1 MNLNGFYNE
10 ARRSVIPVADCGVP
24 PVCLSSRLNMRKRLS
39 VILVIAAAALS
50 LAFQAPAG
58 WSRLDS
64 AEGGFTVLMPGPV
77 APKDKVTT
85 RADAGVGTYTAHVF
99 TQTAEKGIFIVGWL
113 DYAPE
118 VSVDVRGE
126 LTSNRDT
133 FVRRMKARL
142 LSERPITLEGHPG
155 LEYTA
160 ETDQAV
166 FKVHTYV
173 VGRRPYHVV
182 AVTFKGFDDSQKVNA
197 FLSSFRLKPQEQ

>member
-1 MNLNGFYNE
+1 
-10 ARRSVIPVADCGVP
+10 
-24 PVCLSSRLNMRKRLS
+24 MRKRLS

-85 RADAGVGTYTAHVF
+85 KSDAQVGTYTAHTF
-99 TQTAEKGIFIVGWL
+99 TKAAEKGIFVVVWL
-113 DYAPE
+113 DYAPG
-118 VSVDVRGE
+118 VNVDVRGE
-126 LTSNRDT
+126 LTSSRDA
-133 FVRRMKARL
+133 FVRRLKGRL

-160 ETDQAV
+160 ENDQAV
-166 FKVHTYV
+166 VKVHTYV
-173 VGRRPYHVV
+173 VGRRPYSIV
-182 AVTFKGFDDSQKVNA
+182 ALTYKGFDDSQNVNA
-197 FLSSFRLKPQEQ
+197 FLSSFRLKPQEP

>member
-1 MNLNGFYNE
+1 M
-10 ARRSVIPVADCGVP
+10 RS
-24 PVCLSSRLNMRKRLS
+24 RLS

-58 WSRLDS
+58 WTRLDS

-77 APKDKVTT
+77 AAKDKVST
-85 RADAGVGTYTAHVF
+85 RTDPGVGTYTVHSF
-99 TQTAEKGIFIVGWL
+99 TKTAEKGFFVVGWL

-118 VSVDVRGE
+118 VNVDARGE

-133 FVRRMKARL
+133 FVKRTKARL
-142 LSERPITLEGHPG
+142 VSERPITLEGHPG

-166 FKVHTYV
+166 FKVQTYV
-173 VGRRPYHVV
+173 VGRRPYQIV
-182 AVTFKGFDDSQKVNA
+182 AVTYKGFDDSQNVNA
-197 FLSSFRLKPQEQ
+197 FLSSFRLRPPER